1 MAEFKSQKETLEIR
15 LGADTKFPI
24 EGSFKSVKGL
34 DVLVQDIQILLL
46 TIPGERVNRPEF
58 GCNLRNQIWENIEVA
73 AKIGEASIISALNR
87 FEHRITLTGV
97 GTSVNSNTGLITY
110 SINFVINSTDSSVNL
125 IFPFR
130 SGTQLSFS

>member
-1 MAEFKSQKETLEIR
+1 MADFKSQEETLEIR

-24 EGSFKSVKGL
+24 AGSFKSIKGL

-73 AKIGEASIISALNR
+73 AKTGEASIISALNR
-87 FEHRITLTGV
+87 FEPRITLNGV
-97 GTSVNSNTGLITY
+97 GTSINNNTGLITY
-110 SINFVINSTDSSVNL
+110 NISFIINSTDSSVNL